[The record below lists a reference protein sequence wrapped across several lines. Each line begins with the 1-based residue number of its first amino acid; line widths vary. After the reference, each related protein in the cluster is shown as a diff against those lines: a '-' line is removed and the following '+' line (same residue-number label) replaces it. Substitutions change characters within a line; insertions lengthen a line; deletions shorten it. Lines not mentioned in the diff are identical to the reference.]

1 MNNMFKIASRV
12 ISNISR
18 VLFYLFILEITVSSL
33 VSIYDVVFIDTNKSE
48 LQLLVAISTDDRI
61 FDDIDD
67 EEHEDNEALQDSINA
82 SGIEQ

>member
-1 MNNMFKIASRV
+1 MFKIASRV